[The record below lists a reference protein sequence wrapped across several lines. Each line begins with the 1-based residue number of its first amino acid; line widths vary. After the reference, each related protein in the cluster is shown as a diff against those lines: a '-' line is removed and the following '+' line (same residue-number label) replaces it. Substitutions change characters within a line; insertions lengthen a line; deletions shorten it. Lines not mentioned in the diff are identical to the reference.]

1 MVIPEIYT
9 CDRCKKKFDPKN
21 GGAVTLDLGT
31 CNFDIINTLCKDC
44 LEELRI
50 WILKGTEDIQKTQD
64 IEQAQLDKA
73 YEIGYQVGYE
83 EGKRRKEKEE
93 E

>member
-1 MVIPEIYT
+1 MIINYT
-9 CDRCKKKFDPKN
+9 CSRCRKHFSEHPYYIGRTKGRAFMI
-21 GGAVTLDLGT
+21 LDM
-31 CNFDIINTLCKDC
+31 LCEDC
-44 LEELRI
+44 GFELLK

-73 YEIGYQVGYE
+73 YEIGYQIGYE
-83 EGKRRKEKEE
+83 EGKHWKEKEE

>member
-1 MVIPEIYT
+1 MTFLNHT
-9 CDRCKKKFDPKN
+9 CSRCGKKFSERPLEIRRTRYRTDFI
-21 GGAVTLDLGT
+21 LDV
-31 CNFDIINTLCKDC
+31 LCEDC
-44 LEELRI
+44 SFELMK

-73 YEIGYQVGYE
+73 YEIGYQIGYE
-83 EGKRRKEKEE
+83 EGKLWKEKEE